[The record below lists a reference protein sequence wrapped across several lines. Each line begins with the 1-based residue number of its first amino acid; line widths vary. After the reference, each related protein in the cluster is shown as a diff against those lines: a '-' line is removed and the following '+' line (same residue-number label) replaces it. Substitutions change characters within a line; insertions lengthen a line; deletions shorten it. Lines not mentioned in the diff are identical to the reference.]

1 MDFSDLDILDEFF
14 GMGDD
19 SNPFMMLIWM
29 LPIILFVFYG
39 QRIQL
44 IITSR
49 DIKKSMSKLEQFRN
63 DSRDELINYIILG
76 IIQGLT
82 EFFPVSSSG
91 HLVLFQDYLKI
102 TNEGASAEIIAHFGT
117 LFSILLFYRSSFFSS
132 TNEDDF
138 FNIKTIKL
146 LAISTIPAII
156 FGLIFDFE
164 QFFNYSFVQ
173 YSLMANGFLIIFMS
187 LLKNSFSFDL
197 NLKSA
202 LLLGLFQSVAILPGI
217 SRSGMVI
224 SSALMLGLNKE
235 KSIQYCFF
243 MVVPIIILSIV
254 YELLFSS
261 GFEAINIVDGIGL
274 FVSSFIFGYLS
285 LYFLVQ
291 FLKKFDFWWFGL
303 YCIIVSIIS

>member
-1 MDFSDLDILDEFF
+1 M
-14 GMGDD
+14 
-19 SNPFMMLIWM
+19 N
-29 LPIILFVFYG
+29 
-39 QRIQL
+39 
-44 IITSR
+44 
-49 DIKKSMSKLEQFRN
+49 
-63 DSRDELINYIILG
+63 ELINYIILG

-132 TNEDDF
+132 INEDDF

-261 GFEAINIVDGIGL
+261 GFEAINIVDGLGL

>member
-1 MDFSDLDILDEFF
+1 M
-14 GMGDD
+14 
-19 SNPFMMLIWM
+19 N
-29 LPIILFVFYG
+29 
-39 QRIQL
+39 
-44 IITSR
+44 
-49 DIKKSMSKLEQFRN
+49 
-63 DSRDELINYIILG
+63 ELINYIILG

-132 TNEDDF
+132 INEDDF

-146 LAISTIPAII
+146 LVISTIPAII

-303 YCIIVSIIS
+303 YCIIVSIISWLK

>member
-1 MDFSDLDILDEFF
+1 M
-14 GMGDD
+14 
-19 SNPFMMLIWM
+19 N
-29 LPIILFVFYG
+29 
-39 QRIQL
+39 
-44 IITSR
+44 
-49 DIKKSMSKLEQFRN
+49 
-63 DSRDELINYIILG
+63 ELINYIILG
-76 IIQGLT
+76 VIQGLT

-132 TNEDDF
+132 INEDDF

-146 LAISTIPAII
+146 LVISTIPAII

-303 YCIIVSIIS
+303 YCIIVSIVT

>member
-1 MDFSDLDILDEFF
+1 M
-14 GMGDD
+14 
-19 SNPFMMLIWM
+19 N
-29 LPIILFVFYG
+29 
-39 QRIQL
+39 
-44 IITSR
+44 
-49 DIKKSMSKLEQFRN
+49 
-63 DSRDELINYIILG
+63 ELINYIILG

-132 TNEDDF
+132 INEDDF

>member
-1 MDFSDLDILDEFF
+1 M
-14 GMGDD
+14 
-19 SNPFMMLIWM
+19 N
-29 LPIILFVFYG
+29 
-39 QRIQL
+39 
-44 IITSR
+44 
-49 DIKKSMSKLEQFRN
+49 
-63 DSRDELINYIILG
+63 ELINYIILG

-102 TNEGASAEIIAHFGT
+102 TNEGASAEIIAHFGS

-132 TNEDDF
+132 INEDDF

-146 LAISTIPAII
+146 LVISTIPAII

-261 GFEAINIVDGIGL
+261 GFEAIYIVDGIGL

>member
-1 MDFSDLDILDEFF
+1 M
-14 GMGDD
+14 
-19 SNPFMMLIWM
+19 N
-29 LPIILFVFYG
+29 
-39 QRIQL
+39 
-44 IITSR
+44 
-49 DIKKSMSKLEQFRN
+49 
-63 DSRDELINYIILG
+63 ELINYIILG

-132 TNEDDF
+132 INEDDF

-146 LAISTIPAII
+146 LVISTIPAII

-291 FLKKFDFWWFGL
+291 FLKE
-303 YCIIVSIIS
+303 

>member
-1 MDFSDLDILDEFF
+1 M
-14 GMGDD
+14 
-19 SNPFMMLIWM
+19 N
-29 LPIILFVFYG
+29 
-39 QRIQL
+39 
-44 IITSR
+44 
-49 DIKKSMSKLEQFRN
+49 
-63 DSRDELINYIILG
+63 ELINYIILG

-132 TNEDDF
+132 INEDDF

-146 LAISTIPAII
+146 LVISTIPAII

-291 FLKKFDFWWFGL
+291 FLKKFNFWWFGL

>member
-1 MDFSDLDILDEFF
+1 M
-14 GMGDD
+14 
-19 SNPFMMLIWM
+19 N
-29 LPIILFVFYG
+29 
-39 QRIQL
+39 
-44 IITSR
+44 
-49 DIKKSMSKLEQFRN
+49 
-63 DSRDELINYIILG
+63 ELINYIILG

-132 TNEDDF
+132 INEDDF

-146 LAISTIPAII
+146 LVISTIPAII

-261 GFEAINIVDGIGL
+261 GFQAINIVDGIGL

-291 FLKKFDFWWFGL
+291 FLKKFDFWFFGL

>member
-1 MDFSDLDILDEFF
+1 M
-14 GMGDD
+14 
-19 SNPFMMLIWM
+19 N
-29 LPIILFVFYG
+29 
-39 QRIQL
+39 
-44 IITSR
+44 
-49 DIKKSMSKLEQFRN
+49 
-63 DSRDELINYIILG
+63 ELINYIILG

-132 TNEDDF
+132 INEDDF

-146 LAISTIPAII
+146 LVISTIPAII

>member
-1 MDFSDLDILDEFF
+1 M
-14 GMGDD
+14 
-19 SNPFMMLIWM
+19 N
-29 LPIILFVFYG
+29 
-39 QRIQL
+39 
-44 IITSR
+44 
-49 DIKKSMSKLEQFRN
+49 
-63 DSRDELINYIILG
+63 ELINYIILG

-132 TNEDDF
+132 INEDDF

-146 LAISTIPAII
+146 LVISTIPAII

-224 SSALMLGLNKE
+224 SSSLMLGLNKE

>member
-1 MDFSDLDILDEFF
+1 M
-14 GMGDD
+14 
-19 SNPFMMLIWM
+19 N
-29 LPIILFVFYG
+29 
-39 QRIQL
+39 
-44 IITSR
+44 
-49 DIKKSMSKLEQFRN
+49 
-63 DSRDELINYIILG
+63 ELINYIILG

-132 TNEDDF
+132 INEDDF

-274 FVSSFIFGYLS
+274 FVSSFIFGYFS

-303 YCIIVSIIS
+303 YCILVSIIS